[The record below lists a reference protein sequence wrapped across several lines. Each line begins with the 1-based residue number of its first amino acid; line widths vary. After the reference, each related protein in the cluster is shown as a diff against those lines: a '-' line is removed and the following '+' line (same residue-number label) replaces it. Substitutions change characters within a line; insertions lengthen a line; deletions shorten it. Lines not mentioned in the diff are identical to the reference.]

1 MLLKLDHVSKEY
13 HLGDNV
19 IKALDDV
26 SLAVEEG
33 EFVAIMGPSG
43 SGKSTFLQIASN
55 LASSSSGE
63 IYFKDKDVAH
73 YDEIE
78 QARLRNKE
86 IGFIFQAFNLLP
98 RTSALDN
105 VSLPLMYR
113 GVSSEERKEIAKKML
128 EKVGLGN
135 RLDNSP
141 AQLSGGQ
148 QQRVAIARALV
159 NNPSIIFADEPTG
172 NLDSKSGAEV
182 EQILKDLHKE
192 GKTIIMVTHDEE
204 AGKIAERL
212 VHFMDGKV
220 ISDSKRKKKAKKIK
234 TKKKT
239 K

>member
-13 HLGDNV
+13 CLGDNL

-26 SLAVEEG
+26 SLEVEEG
-33 EFVAIMGPSG
+33 EFIAIMGPSG

-55 LASSSSGE
+55 LASASKGE
-63 IYFKDKDVAH
+63 IYFKGKNVAH
-73 YDEIE
+73 YNEIE
-78 QARLRNKE
+78 QAQLRNRE

-105 VSLPLMYR
+105 VSLPMMYR
-113 GVSSEERKEIAKKML
+113 GVSSEERKRIAQKML

-141 AQLSGGQ
+141 SQLSGGQ

-159 NNPSIIFADEPTG
+159 NDPSIIFADEPTG

-220 ISDSKRKKKAKKIK
+220 TSDSKNKIRKTK
-234 TKKKT
+234 TKKK
-239 K
+239 KK

>member
-13 HLGDNV
+13 HLGDN
-19 IKALDDV
+19 IIRALDDV
-26 SLAVEEG
+26 SLEVEEG

-63 IYFKDKDVAH
+63 IYFKGKNVAH

-78 QARLRNKE
+78 QAQLRNRE

-113 GVSSEERKEIAKKML
+113 GISSEERKEIAQKML

-159 NNPSIIFADEPTG
+159 NDPSIIFADEPTG

-212 VHFMDGKV
+212 VHFKDGK
-220 ISDSKRKKKAKKIK
+220 ILSDSKKKKSKKRTI
-234 TKKKT
+234 KKKT

>member
-13 HLGDNV
+13 HLGDN
-19 IKALDDV
+19 IIRALDDV
-26 SLAVEEG
+26 SLEVEEG

-63 IYFKDKDVAH
+63 IYFKGKNVAH

-78 QARLRNKE
+78 QAQLRNRE

-113 GVSSEERKEIAKKML
+113 GISSEERKEIAQKML

-159 NNPSIIFADEPTG
+159 NDPSIIFADEPTG

-212 VHFMDGKV
+212 VHFMDGK
-220 ISDSKRKKKAKKIK
+220 ILSDSKKQKKSKKRTI
-234 TKKKT
+234 KKKT